1 MIIIPAIDIKDGKVV
16 RLLKG
21 RFEDITVYSEDPVS
35 VAKKWEAQGAKML
48 HVVDLDGALSGE
60 SKNFE
65 VITRL
70 VNSVKIPVQLGG
82 GIRKEYDIA
91 RFLAGGISRVILGT
105 RAIEDRE
112 FLKKVLDEWKEK
124 VILSVDATN
133 GILAQRGWTESSNLK
148 VIDFLKEVEPF
159 GVSCLIYT
167 DISRDGTLTGPNIKG
182 IEEILKKI
190 KIPLIASGGISGIKD
205 IKNLL
210 KLKSQGLAGVIVGK
224 SIYEGRLDLKE
235 AIALCLPKG

>member
-1 MIIIPAIDIKDGKVV
+1 MMIIPAIDIKDGKVV

-21 RFEDITVYSEDPVS
+21 RFEDMTVYSDDPVS
-35 VAKKWEAQGAKML
+35 VAKKWETEGAKML
-48 HVVDLDGALSGE
+48 HLIDLDGALSGE
-60 SKNFE
+60 TKNFE
-65 VITRL
+65 VITRI
-70 VNSVKIPVQLGG
+70 VNAVKIPVQVGG

-105 RAIEDRE
+105 KAIESRE
-112 FLKKVLDEWKEK
+112 FLKGMLQNWKEK

-148 VIDFLKEVEPF
+148 VIDFLTEIEPF

-167 DISRDGTLTGPNIKG
+167 DISRDGTLSGPNIKG
-182 IEEILKKI
+182 VAEILKKF
-190 KIPLIASGGISGIKD
+190 KIPVIASGGISGIKD

-210 KLKSQGLAGVIVGK
+210 RLKSQGLTGAIIGK
-224 SIYEGRLDLKE
+224 ALYEGRLSLKE
-235 AIALCLPKG
+235 AISVCSPKG